1 MDSPEFKPFEL
12 KDFDSG
18 ESIQESAVS
27 EADGFKPLNYN
38 ESEDYAALGEADEKS
53 ETEKIELSENFH
65 TDDFLREDSLL
76 TNAEDYARNI
86 REGAALYKQ
95 QLVSENEA
103 ALKETERIKQE
114 TLALRKS
121 GEEEK
126 LKMLEEARAEVQSIR
141 DEAFKEGYDKG
152 IQEGMEKRYREA
164 APIIE
169 RVEEVLRQLESLRQV
184 VRFQGEQELV
194 QMALLVAKR
203 VVLEEIRSQPDVI
216 ETLLKTALKEIES
229 KGKIRV
235 LLHPDDH
242 EFLVQSG
249 LDLDPYLKEEQNLL
263 IKNDP
268 EASPGSIHM
277 ESDEEVINFDFK
289 KRFEEVEELLSN
301 ELAERH
307 ARLDEV
313 DMDTFDYSGASTQ
326 TSEDAASPES
336 ESPDQSAEEVQ
347 PSENASAVDSPSLN
361 DETEL
366 DESDADEKTA
376 SKEGDAEAAAED
388 ETEDNVPA

>member
-1 MDSPEFKPFEL
+1 
-12 KDFDSG
+12 
-18 ESIQESAVS
+18 
-27 EADGFKPLNYN
+27 
-38 ESEDYAALGEADEKS
+38 
-53 ETEKIELSENFH
+53 
-65 TDDFLREDSLL
+65 
-76 TNAEDYARNI
+76 
-86 REGAALYKQ
+86 
-95 QLVSENEA
+95 
-103 ALKETERIKQE
+103 
-114 TLALRKS
+114 
-121 GEEEK
+121 
-126 LKMLEEARAEVQSIR
+126 MLEEARAEVQNIR

-203 VVLEEIRSQPDVI
+203 VVLEEIRSQPDVT

-242 EFLVQSG
+242 DFLVQSG

-263 IKNDP
+263 IKSDP
-268 EASPGSIHM
+268 ETSPGSIHM
-277 ESDEEVINFDFK
+277 ESDEEFINFDFQ

-313 DMDTFDYSGASTQ
+313 DMDTYDYSGASTQ

-336 ESPDQSAEEVQ
+336 ESLDQSAEEVQ

-366 DESDADEKTA
+366 DESDADEEAA
-376 SKEGDAEAAAED
+376 SEEGDAEAVAED